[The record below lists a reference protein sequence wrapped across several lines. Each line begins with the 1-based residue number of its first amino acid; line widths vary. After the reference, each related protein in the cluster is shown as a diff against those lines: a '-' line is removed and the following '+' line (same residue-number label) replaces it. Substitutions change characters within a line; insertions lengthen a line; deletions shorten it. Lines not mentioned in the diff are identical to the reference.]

1 MRDNYKINKKFIL
14 SLFIS
19 LILFC
24 SNINKIISL
33 IVLPFKIKI
42 KSEKND
48 EFFSKY
54 LSTKFEIGEPVQI
67 IEAEIDFQESDFYL
81 SYTKKYINLSY
92 NKSKSNSYINTTQY
106 RITTNNFISGCKA
119 NETFYFFE
127 DELLENKKQYKNVPF
142 FMAANIDQLFCAV
155 LGFEL
160 SYKGLRGFVPSLKSS
175 KAINSYTWTLKFNSI
190 DDGLL
195 IIGDEP
201 HIYNNLYDESKLKYT
216 NVYIHKTLYS
226 WSFQFS
232 SLIIGETIDKNNI
245 IGVIRPNIQGLISP
259 NKYLENIQKLFFNDY
274 LNNNIC
280 KKFEIYDKNISSND
294 FYDDQKIQ
302 FYKIQC
308 NKEKFGSN
316 DINRFPELKFE
327 NIPMNYTFSFNG
339 KDLFK
344 DENDN
349 YIFQIYS
356 ANIKDWYFGR
366 LFLYKYQLIFNED
379 NKLIGFYT
387 GLKNISNNKNSNLTK
402 IILIVFFSVCFI
414 FLSFIFYKKIR
425 KFKNKNYADELEDNF
440 SYKKSDANNEFKSI
454 NNQNYKN
461 ENSLFD

>member
-1 MRDNYKINKKFIL
+1 MSYNDKYAL

-24 SNINKIISL
+24 SNINKIKTL
-33 IVLPFKIKI
+33 IFLPFNIKI
-42 KSEKND
+42 KSENND

-54 LSTKFEIGEPVQI
+54 LSTKFEIGEPSQI

-81 SYTKKYINLSY
+81 SYTKKYISLSY
-92 NKSKSNSYINTTQY
+92 NKSKSNVYINTTQY
-106 RITTNNFISGCKA
+106 RITTKNFMSGCKA

-127 DELLENKKQYKNVPF
+127 DEELQNKKQYKNISF
-142 FMAANIDQLFCAV
+142 FMSANIDQLFCAV

-216 NVYIHKTLYS
+216 KVYMYKTLYS

-232 SLIIGETIDKNNI
+232 SLFIGESVDKINI
-245 IGVIRPNIQGLISP
+245 IGVIRPDIQGLISP
-259 NKYLENIQKLFFNDY
+259 NEYLENIQKLFFNVY

-280 KKFEIYDKNISSND
+280 KKIEIYDKNISNND
-294 FYDDQKIQ
+294 FYDSQNIQ
-302 FYKIQC
+302 FYKIKC
-308 NKEKFGSN
+308 NKKKFGTN
-316 DINRFPELKFE
+316 DIHRFPELKFL
-327 NIPMNYTFSFNG
+327 NIPINYTFSFNG

-344 DENDN
+344 DENDY

-356 ANIKDWYFGR
+356 ADIKDWYFGR

-387 GLKNISNNKNSNLTK
+387 GLKNISKKKINNLTK
-402 IILIVFFSVCFI
+402 FILIVFFSVCFI
-414 FLSFIFYKKIR
+414 FLSFIIYKKFR
-425 KFKNKNYADELEDNF
+425 KFKNKKYANELEDNF
-440 SYKKSDANNEFKSI
+440 SYRRTSDKLEFKSI
-454 NNQNYKN
+454 NNQNKKN
-461 ENSLFD
+461 ENLLFDKND